1 MFALGRVV
9 VGGVLWESGG
19 GEGTLGS
26 HNRGLQV
33 LGGLFYGFH
42 ERHDG
47 SMADWVTDWRCS

>member
-1 MFALGRVV
+1 MFALERVV

-47 SMADWVTDWRCS
+47 SMADWVTG